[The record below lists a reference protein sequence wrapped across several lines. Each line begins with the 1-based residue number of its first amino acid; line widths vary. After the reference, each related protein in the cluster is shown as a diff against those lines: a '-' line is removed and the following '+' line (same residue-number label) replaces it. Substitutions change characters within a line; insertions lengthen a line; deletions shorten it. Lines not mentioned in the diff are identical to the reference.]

1 MLSATLRRVARPN
14 ARHVLHAI
22 ALVIGAVALA
32 ILIDRL
38 GREGFERVILGTGRW
53 FLVIAAIDLEDRNQL
68 LLGNTENLIEC
79 VMARKQN
86 RKPVYRDMP
95 RRDILNYDPGE
106 PPKY

>member
-1 MLSATLRRVARPN
+1 M
-14 ARHVLHAI
+14 
-22 ALVIGAVALA
+22 
-32 ILIDRL
+32 
-38 GREGFERVILGTGRW
+38 
-53 FLVIAAIDLEDRNQL
+53 IAAIDLEDRNQL

>member
-1 MLSATLRRVARPN
+1 VPDEQ
-14 ARHVLHAI
+14 VVEHAI
-22 ALVIGAVALA
+22 EVA
-32 ILIDRL
+32 
-38 GREGFERVILGTGRW
+38 ERMCDFSPFGLHMTKKVCWANLETSS
-53 FLVIAAIDLEDRNQL
+53 LIAAIELEDRNQL